1 MAVAVLAT
9 LVLASCSDDDD
20 KKTTPGAP
28 AVTGDLELVIR
39 ADSGPGRE
47 SLSGLICRPGE
58 VRATGPLR
66 QKADAERLCDA
77 ARDLS
82 SELTSKPPAT
92 RVCTRIYGGPQT
104 ARITGTIDGRRVDRT
119 FKRTDGCEIKDYAQ
133 IAKILPS

>member
-1 MAVAVLAT
+1 VAVAVLAT
-9 LVLASCSDDDD
+9 LVLASCGDDDD
-20 KKTTPGAP
+20 KKTTPRAP

-82 SELTSKPPAT
+82 SELTSKPPAR

-104 ARITGTIDGRRVDRT
+104 ARIIGTIDGRRVDRT